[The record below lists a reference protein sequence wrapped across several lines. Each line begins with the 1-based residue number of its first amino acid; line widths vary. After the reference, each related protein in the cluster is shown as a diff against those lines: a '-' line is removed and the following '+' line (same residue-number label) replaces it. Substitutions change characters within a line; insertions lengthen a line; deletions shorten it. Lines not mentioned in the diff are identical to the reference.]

1 MAKPLG
7 WKVLVLSGFVVTLV
21 LSGLGQ
27 KEQFLQPIS
36 PSRLVMPVL
45 PSSPI
50 LDGKAN
56 EPSWQ
61 FASSINLGGKPALKV
76 RAGIDNDGLWFALE
90 SKDVKSN
97 DRVVFD
103 FHVTEVYECFDE
115 FSLFADGRKQL
126 RRLRL
131 SALHLKDDWGAVV
144 SQGGELWSAEVFI
157 PLTTLGFK
165 GLQSGDAF
173 LLKLIWQARGRRWE
187 KQFHCHLRCL
197 NLLSSPDLDD
207 KSRWS
212 FSGNDDQLYNSVV
225 EQRERVIRVKSPGR
239 YSTMSQSLQLRP
251 NALYRLEAEVKGD
264 AVIYL
269 RARTA
274 RKRGEPTNAYTVW
287 SKPSSNYRLYSVRFP
302 TGETGEALIIIGTTE
317 SSGYGTAFIRNLTVA
332 KELQFE
338 SIGQRIEVHANGVP
352 VIAEKVM
359 AEDCR
364 ALRGFIIAPVDGR
377 LDSVRWDGGVWEY
390 NMPGAGAGV
399 GYAYRSNDG
408 LHITLADENGVD
420 AVLVRGG
427 AKCKLYTDVKRYDD
441 PSSGRLLG
449 ELLGI
454 SQTERVSFPT
464 RVLSR
469 KFSFFDVS
477 GGLLADVTFLRV
489 HRGKSFLKALGNPIR
504 WFVSSPTTP
513 PQEIVKW
520 LNRQYADHDRT
531 VYAVSPS
538 GHIGEIAVASNRTV
552 HFVFEPFSKE
562 VALTALSLEATA
574 KPSGAICP
582 LTLVVHDPID
592 PCVELM
598 RADFTVYGSGRVQIA
613 MDFPDQVLRERDRL
627 WVSLRSLGDL
637 KLTDASLTLFTV
649 PKEKAVAQALAYRKL
664 LMKGLFAAL
673 SEARPWT
680 RLYRD
685 MDVEQWLQKQGAF
698 EPHLRELFE
707 TIDACRWLSGTVTVD
722 GVTVPKD
729 PLVRQYDEWVF
740 RYHKPLSPF
749 IPKIDNIPDAPEWA
763 VVARQAWLTAR
774 KVAEWWLDNRLVPT
788 GEFGGEVGDDSDMYQ
803 NYADLPMFE
812 DGDFAKRLKDA
823 ARKLM
828 ALAEQ
833 TTLEQGINKIT
844 MDPLHA
850 YEEGVNQES
859 LLLWWDYGDPVA
871 FERCLTATR
880 SVFSLTVVTSRGH
893 RHFKS
898 ESIGVRELKTD
909 RLTGIDGSANPLML
923 HPAFEVA
930 WYSGN
935 PTVIKFLREWAD
947 GWLEHMKPGKYAT
960 SVEVA
965 TEKVVETTDTPIAGG
980 YGSLGSAMAFMFWLT
995 KDERYIEPFMHNWRQ
1010 GVDRTSPSNLL
1021 PEMLHLGALDKL
1033 GRELLLKLVKGR
1045 GVAEWLVTGDKRPL
1059 IESLKKDIAEIQR
1072 FWDMYT
1078 TSEPFTDR
1086 VFLYALTNAT
1096 IAYTGGYASRNK
1108 FNHTHAVSWE
1118 GFGTEFAALV
1128 QTARPTKLK
1137 ALVYNFSNKPISGR
1151 IRVWTLEPGRYRV
1164 RIGVDKNGD
1173 DEVDVE
1179 LSVNVLELQRAVAIP
1194 LSLPPKQVTVVEAEM
1209 VTPLPPLFPRPD
1221 LALSVQEVLVDGNH
1235 LIVPVHNI
1243 GSTKAPETTVLVRDR
1258 SGRVIHKSSV
1268 PSLEAPL
1275 DLKPKVYTIR
1285 APLPPTALSPIQVVV
1300 DPENNIAE
1308 IHEDNNFVTVTR

>member
-1 MAKPLG
+1 MVKPSG
-7 WKVLVLSGFVVTLV
+7 WRVLILSGFVVTLIWG
-21 LSGLGQ
+21 GLGQ
-27 KEQFLQPIS
+27 KEQFPQPIS

-61 FASSINLGGKPALKV
+61 SASSINLGDEPALKV
-76 RAGIDNDGLWFALE
+76 RAGIDNAGLWFALE
-90 SKDVKSN
+90 SKGVRSN
-97 DRVVFD
+97 DQVVFD
-103 FHVTEVYECFDE
+103 FRLTEVYECFDE

-126 RRLRL
+126 HRLRL
-131 SALHLKDDWGAVV
+131 SALHLKDDWGAIV
-144 SQGGELWSAEVFI
+144 SKGAELWGAEVFI
-157 PLTTLGFK
+157 PFTTLGLK

-173 LLKLIWQARGRRWE
+173 LLKLIWRARGREWE
-187 KQFHCHLRCL
+187 RELHCHLGRL

-207 KSRWS
+207 KSQWS
-212 FSGNDDQLYNSVV
+212 FSGNDDQLYNPVI
-225 EQRERVIRVKSPGR
+225 EQGEQVIQVKSPAR
-239 YSTMSQSLQLRP
+239 YSAMGQSLRLRP
-251 NALYRLEAEVKGD
+251 NTFYRLEAEVKGD

-274 RKRGEPTNAYTVW
+274 RKRGEPTNAYTIE

-317 SSGYGTAFIRNLTVA
+317 LSGHGTAFIRNLTVT

-364 ALRGFIIAPVDGR
+364 ALRGFIIAPIDGR
-377 LDSVRWDGGVWEY
+377 LDSVRWDVSVWVY

-408 LHITLADENGVD
+408 LHITLADGNGVD
-420 AVLVRGG
+420 TVLVRGG

-441 PSSGRLLG
+441 PNSGRLLG
-449 ELLGI
+449 ELSGV
-454 SQTERVSFPT
+454 SQTERVLLPT

-489 HRGKSFLKALGNPIR
+489 HRGGSFLKALGNPTR
-504 WFVSSPTTP
+504 WFVSPPITP

-520 LNRQYADHDRT
+520 LNRQFDDHDRT

-538 GHIGEIAVASNRTV
+538 GHTSEIAVASSRTV
-552 HFVFEPFSKE
+552 HFVFEPFSRE
-562 VALTALSLEATA
+562 VALTALALEATA

-582 LTLVVHDPID
+582 LTFVVHDPID
-592 PCVELM
+592 PLVELM
-598 RADFTVYGSGRVQIA
+598 RADFTVYGSGRVQIV
-613 MDFPDQVLRERDRL
+613 MDFPDQVLRERDKL
-627 WVSLRSLGDL
+627 WVSLRSMGDL
-637 KLTDASLTLFTV
+637 KLTNTSLTLFTV

-664 LMKGLFAAL
+664 LMKGLFTVL

-685 MDVEQWLQKQGAF
+685 MDVEQWLQNQGAY

-722 GVTVPKD
+722 GVTIPKD

-740 RYHKPLSPF
+740 RNYKPLSPF
-749 IPKIDNIPDAPEWA
+749 TPKIDNIPDAPEWA
-763 VVARQAWLTAR
+763 VIARQAWLTAR

-828 ALAEQ
+828 VLAEQ
-833 TTLEQGINKIT
+833 TTLEQGINRKT

-880 SVFSLTVVTSRGH
+880 SVFSLTVVTPRGH
-893 RHFKS
+893 RHFRS
-898 ESIGVRELKTD
+898 QSIGVNELKTD
-909 RLTGIDGSANPLML
+909 RLDIDGYANPLML

-935 PTVIKFLREWAD
+935 PTVIRLLREWAD
-947 GWLEHMKPGKYAT
+947 GWLEHMKPGEYAT
-960 SVEVA
+960 SIEVA
-965 TEKVVETTDTPIAGG
+965 TEKVVETANIPIAGG
-980 YGSLGSAMAFMFWLT
+980 HSSFGSAMAFMFFLT
-995 KDERYIEPFMHNWRQ
+995 RDERYIEPFMHNWRQ
-1010 GVDRTSPSNLL
+1010 GVGRTSPSNLL
-1021 PEMLHLGALDKL
+1021 PEMFHLGALDKF
-1033 GRELLLKLVKGR
+1033 GRELLLKLVKSC
-1045 GVAEWLVTGDKRPL
+1045 GVAEWLVTGDKRLL
-1059 IESLKKDIAEIQR
+1059 IEALKKDIAEIQR

-1078 TSEPFTDR
+1078 TSEPYTDR

-1108 FNHTHAVSWE
+1108 FNHTHAVSWD

-1128 QTARPTKLK
+1128 QTARSNRLK
-1137 ALVYNFSNKPISGR
+1137 AIVYNFANKPISGR
-1151 IRVWTLEPGRYRV
+1151 VRVWTLEPGRYRV

-1173 DEVDVE
+1173 EEVDVE
-1179 LSVNVLELQRAVAIP
+1179 LSVDVLELQRAFAIP

-1221 LALSVQEVLVDGNH
+1221 LALSAQEVRVDGNH
-1235 LIVPVHNI
+1235 LIAPVHNI
-1243 GSTKAPETTVLVRDR
+1243 GSAKAPETTVLVRDR
-1258 SGRVIHKSSV
+1258 SGQVIHKSSV

-1275 DLKPKVYTIR
+1275 DLKPKVYIIR
-1285 APLPPTALSPIQVVV
+1285 IPLQPTALSPIEVAV

-1308 IHEDNNFVTVTR
+1308 IHEGNNFVTVMR